1 MSGEEWFPALLEIG
15 RPQLVPRIRLL
26 DADLS
31 DCEFFFYSADGSN
44 HTRNNARWYKIRRQV
59 VVRHRRLRALV
70 RGRVLVGVGRIGPS
84 PDLHP

>member
-31 DCEFFFYSADGSN
+31 DCEFFSILQMDQIILEIMLGGIKSA
-44 HTRNNARWYKIRRQV
+44 AK
-59 VVRHRRLRALV
+59 
-70 RGRVLVGVGRIGPS
+70 
-84 PDLHP
+84 